1 MPCVNHVGGN
11 KNKKKFLLDIAQE
24 YLTPHY
30 ENRTFHSSPRETTES
45 TLSRGL
51 FRSSYLNVAL
61 EKKLAHPNL
70 QPVD

>member
-1 MPCVNHVGGN
+1 MCLPCRWEQDQ
-11 KNKKKFLLDIAQE
+11 KKFLLDFAQQ

-30 ENRTFHSSPRETTES
+30 ENRTFQSSPRETTEF

-51 FRSSYLNVAL
+51 LRSSYLNVAL
-61 EKKLAHPNL
+61 QKKLAHPNL